1 MDHQPKWRS
10 KTAHPAVSRIV
21 ERTVPDQSWDIQPF
35 VGVGVVKFGMSS
47 EQIKDVLGMPDTA
60 SPRTFD
66 GTSPVL
72 EYRSGEVAV
81 SFNPSSGTVD
91 SVRFWHFNSSGPTLH
106 GRRILGQRWEQV
118 VSWLEEWGY
127 ECKPFDAGVDC
138 PDIGLSLSPKEDDQ
152 GREIV
157 DVVIV
162 WADGYL
168 DTK

>member
-21 ERTVPDQSWDIQPF
+21 ESTVPDTLWEMHPF
-35 VGVGVVKFGMSS
+35 QGVGPVKFGMTVSQVK
-47 EQIKDVLGMPDTA
+47 EVLGVPQSTFA
-60 SPRTFD
+60 PRVD
-66 GTSPVL
+66 GAPSTL
-72 EYRSGEVAV
+72 EYTSGAIAVTFCKLTKGVESVAFC
-81 SFNPSSGTVD
+81 S
-91 SVRFWHFNSSGPTLH
+91 FNSSGPTLH
-106 GRRILGQRWEQV
+106 GRRILGQPWEQV

-127 ECKPFDAGVDC
+127 ECRPFDAGIDC